1 MNFANP
7 PQQKGDPTSMLTQKI
22 HANFDGR
29 GDLPQLCLNLLLEQK
44 NAWQDLREG
53 YESLKDM
60 RERNLSCRNF
70 LVRIQHNPRRLKSCT
85 AGANSDNENGQPCFL
100 CLNHLPEAQKGILY
114 RGGYLILCNPMP
126 ILPSHFTVSHLD
138 HRLQAI
144 DEHIEIFLQ
153 LMVDLG
159 PGWVILYNGPRCGAS
174 APDHL
179 HFQTARSGQMPIEK
193 ETLEGKR
200 LALVKEVDDV
210 LLYRVNNLGREAI
223 LLEGS
228 DPMAVERASKEF
240 LNGLQNVLLLN
251 EEPMINIVG
260 FYEERKWRLIIFPRR
275 KHRPDA
281 FFKEGNDRVVVSP
294 GAIDMGGLVITPVE
308 KDFERL
314 DAAAVENI
322 YKEVSLDGKTVRRA
336 IDAIAP

>member
-1 MNFANP
+1 
-7 PQQKGDPTSMLTQKI
+7 MLTQKI
-22 HANFDGR
+22 HANFEGGR
-29 GDLPQLCLNLLLEQK
+29 DLSRLCLKLLSEQK

-53 YESLKDM
+53 YEFLEDM

-85 AGANSDNENGQPCFL
+85 AGASSDNENGQPCFL
-100 CLNHLPEAQKGILY
+100 CLDHLPQEQKGVLY
-114 RGGYLILCNPMP
+114 RSEYLILCNPMP
-126 ILPSHFTVSHLD
+126 ILSSHFTVSHLD

-144 DEHIEIFLQ
+144 AEHIGTFLQ

-159 PGWVILYNGPRCGAS
+159 PSWVTLYNGPKCGAS
-174 APDHL
+174 APEHL
-179 HFQTARSGQMPIEK
+179 HFQAAQSGQMPIE
-193 ETLEGKR
+193 EEIRDGDR
-200 LALVKEVDDV
+200 LALVKEMDDV

-228 DPMAVERASKEF
+228 DPIAVERAFKGF
-240 LNGLQNVLLLN
+240 LNGLQNALLLN

-260 FYEERKWRLIIFPRR
+260 LYEERKWRLIVFPRR

-281 FFKEGNDRVVVSP
+281 FFKEGNNRVVVSP
-294 GAIDMGGLVITPVE
+294 GAIDMGGLVITPVG

-314 DAAAVENI
+314 DTAAVENI